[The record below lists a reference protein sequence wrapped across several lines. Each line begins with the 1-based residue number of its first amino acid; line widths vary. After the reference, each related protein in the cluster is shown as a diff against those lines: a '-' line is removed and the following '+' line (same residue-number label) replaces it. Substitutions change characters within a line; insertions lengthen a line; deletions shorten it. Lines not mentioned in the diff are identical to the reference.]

1 MSDASQLIA
10 LMEDVDPADVP
21 ARAGGQR
28 VRVSAPI
35 LDAFVES
42 GKIFQRIP
50 ASSLPV
56 ETEEGESVEEAQE
69 KRAKSLLSSLT
80 NYALTH
86 KYPVKV
92 FSRSGADVYLE
103 RRDLDTEGN
112 KIAWTPPEP
121 KPRKTKADANGDE
134 VDADEDTSEEY
145 E

>member
-10 LMEDVDPADVP
+10 LMEDVDPAEVP

-35 LDAFVES
+35 LDAFMNS
-42 GKIFQRIP
+42 GKVIRRIR
-50 ASSLPV
+50 ASDLPV
-56 ETEEGESVEEAQE
+56 EPGEGETQEDAQE

-80 NYALTH
+80 NYATTH

-92 FSRSGADVYLE
+92 FSRSGADVYLQ
-103 RRDLDTEGN
+103 RLDLDNDGN
-112 KIAWTPPEP
+112 SIPWTPPEP
-121 KPRKTKADANGDE
+121 KPRTKASENGDDIE
-134 VDADEDTSEEY
+134 VDEDTSEEY